1 MPMSLHL
8 VWKKTSTFMN
18 ILPKG
23 MHTPM
28 SIMTG
33 MSITTTNLRVRSSKM
48 ISGIIIMMK
57 MNMFTK
63 DLKNTDIT
71 MIIHMSII
79 TIIPT

>member
-48 ISGIIIMMK
+48 ISGIIMMN
-57 MNMFTK
+57 MNMFT
-63 DLKNTDIT
+63 KNTDIT
-71 MIIHMSII
+71 MIIHMNII
-79 TIIPT
+79 TITPI

>member
-8 VWKKTSTFMN
+8 VWKKMSTFMN

-48 ISGIIIMMK
+48 ISGIIMMMK
-57 MNMFTK
+57 MNMFRK
-63 DLKNTDIT
+63 NMKNTDIT

-79 TIIPT
+79 TITPT